1 MKTKTKSEMSK
12 MEEGRVGSGGGGGS
26 IDEEAAS
33 GSAAKGTNWMVAVA
47 VALFGL
53 VFNGAAIGYTR
64 YVGGS
69 TSSLA
74 SLHRCLYLAVAA
86 PPFHL

>member
-12 MEEGRVGSGGGGGS
+12 MEEGRGGDGGS

-64 YVGGS
+64 YVCAS